1 MGWIIVTR
9 NPRSK
14 KLVIIHNDE
23 LDDFVEFGTE
33 SEANAVA
40 MAIPVCEAW
49 GFEAVEVNFPSGIRS

>member
-1 MGWIIVTR
+1 MGWIIVCR
-9 NPRSK
+9 NPRNQ

-49 GFEAVEVNFPSGIRS
+49 GFEAVEVSLPSGQRT